1 MYHRDHTSENST
13 ELTMPS
19 GHHKHYNIMSTIIY
33 NVLGLI
39 EYQILFL
46 LSALKYGFIIVI
58 LFRKG

>member
-13 ELTMPS
+13 ELTMQS
-19 GHHKHYNIMSTIIY
+19 GHHKHYNMSAIIY

-58 LFRKG
+58 LSFSKG